1 MRLVFCQLPRS
12 GVLVGD
18 PSVPKCGHGLWV
30 RSDEEGDEIAMDA
43 IELDDRIADSTT
55 RRTVVKTGVK
65 LAYVAPIVA
74 ASFRLSE
81 MRIRAQVV
89 ISDFVCPPNL
99 VCGIQNEPCGEDA
112 SGVCSSVRSV
122 EAQSCI
128 CGNDACG
135 PTCSTDDDCQE
146 FAAGAICQAPGTGC
160 CGQAC
165 IAPCHA
171 FDSTSARRSPSSG
184 SNAGE

>member
-1 MRLVFCQLPRS
+1 VT
-12 GVLVGD
+12 D
-18 PSVPKCGHGLWV
+18 CGHSLCV
-30 RSDEEGDEIAMDA
+30 RIGDEGDKIAMDA
-43 IELDDRIADSTT
+43 IDREGWIADSTT

-81 MRIRAQVV
+81 MRARAQAV
-89 ISDFVCPPNL
+89 ISVVCPPNL
-99 VCGIQNEPCGEDA
+99 ICGVQQEPCGEDA
-112 SGVCSSVRSV
+112 DGVCSSVRSV

-146 FAAGAICQAPGTGC
+146 FAAGAICQAPDTGC

-171 FDSTSARRSPSSG
+171 FDSTSARKRSKARG